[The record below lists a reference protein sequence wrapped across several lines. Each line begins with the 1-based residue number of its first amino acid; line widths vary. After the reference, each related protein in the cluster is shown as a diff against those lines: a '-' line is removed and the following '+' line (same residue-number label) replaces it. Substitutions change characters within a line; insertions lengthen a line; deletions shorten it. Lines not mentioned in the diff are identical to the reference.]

1 MFLKKDKSY
10 DYYNS
15 INELLTLCQII
26 LNKKDVDL
34 DSIYNIYLKAGNH
47 KKHLLLR
54 WLFVYI
60 RYLESK
66 KRFSEL
72 PKLLMKGVA
81 DIIIPH
87 INSLLFE
94 KASVYYLLQAQP
106 SIRKFTL
113 MQFLAG
119 AFYKQNQEMKKFS
132 LNCLGLIHK
141 FYESNS
147 GWNRSKE
154 FINMNIGELCLG
166 IDYYLGSLKF
176 FKNCL
181 ELSKNRSNDQDQALF
196 IR

>member
-1 MFLKKDKSY
+1 
-10 DYYNS
+10 
-15 INELLTLCQII
+15 
-26 LNKKDVDL
+26 
-34 DSIYNIYLKAGNH
+34 
-47 KKHLLLR
+47 
-54 WLFVYI
+54 
-60 RYLESK
+60 LETK
-66 KRFSEL
+66 KRYTEL
-72 PKLLMKGVA
+72 PKLMLKAVN
-81 DIIIPH
+81 DIIIPN
-87 INSLLFE
+87 INSLLYE
-94 KASVYYLLQAQP
+94 KASIYYLIQPSP

-119 AFYKQNQEMKKFS
+119 AFYKQNQELKKFS

-154 FINMNIGELCLG
+154 FINMNIGDLCLNLE
-166 IDYYLGSLKF
+166 YYLGSLKF